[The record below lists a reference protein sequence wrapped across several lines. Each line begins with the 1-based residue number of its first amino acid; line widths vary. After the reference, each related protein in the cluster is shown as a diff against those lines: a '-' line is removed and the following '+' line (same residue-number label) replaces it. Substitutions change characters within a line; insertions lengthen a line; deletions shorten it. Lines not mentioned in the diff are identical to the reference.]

1 MLNIRISLNS
11 EQNNLFFIIYELSFH
26 ILMILSIILS
36 YYIINSKN
44 FNKINDK
51 MINNKQRKLN
61 ELIDEEKMNNFSL
74 IMKGLTKNSYKGKW
88 KSIYDN
94 EYDNNYIFISFKK
107 HKNTKLKTEIRQI
120 TQNYL
125 TNWNR
130 IVGYIEDYNL
140 DYNEI
145 EKKIEFKAIGFKVN
159 VESGKIINSV
169 YSFTDCFLDLEL
181 DFEILEN
188 NDINFKQIKGNIY
201 SMCKDIS
208 NSEIIIK
215 RKTYI
220 NYFLI
225 FFISSILIVGLN
237 NSNTLLIR
245 NRFDEVF
252 AKGISLIT
260 IYENIR
266 HYLCFVQLLF
276 ILIIDLKKYILLFW
290 IVLFINYPFID
301 MRFFNLIW
309 RIKYREQLSN
319 PNTRKK
325 IMCKSMFSFFFFTFF
340 SLLSVSRFYFTK
352 ENMLIN
358 SILTFFP
365 QVIYNIIYNN
375 EISIPYSICF
385 SYFISKFYI
394 ILYFYLYKDNILLI
408 SNNIKLVIIVFFIH
422 LISFLIL
429 LSQQIF
435 GPRWFLPCQ
444 KKNKP
449 KNIYKFKNEI
459 LQIKPELINEDCVI
473 CLNPLFK
480 QENEI
485 EKEKLELTQ
494 DFNNPRNIEKN
505 KLNERNEEN
514 FKIKYSY
521 REIFLSLF
529 EFQDRNFKIITS
541 PYIFLECHHCFHFNC
556 VLSWI
561 KKKKLCP
568 ICRSK
573 I

>member
-325 IMCKSMFSFFFFTFF
+325 IMCKSMFSFFFVTFF

-365 QVIYNIIYNN
+365 QIIYNIIYNN

-429 LSQQIF
+429 LF
-435 GPRWFLPCQ
+435 
-444 KKNKP
+444 
-449 KNIYKFKNEI
+449 
-459 LQIKPELINEDCVI
+459 
-473 CLNPLFK
+473 
-480 QENEI
+480 
-485 EKEKLELTQ
+485 
-494 DFNNPRNIEKN
+494 
-505 KLNERNEEN
+505 
-514 FKIKYSY
+514 
-521 REIFLSLF
+521 
-529 EFQDRNFKIITS
+529 
-541 PYIFLECHHCFHFNC
+541 
-556 VLSWI
+556 
-561 KKKKLCP
+561 
-568 ICRSK
+568 
-573 I
+573 

>member
-36 YYIINSKN
+36 YCIINSKN

-325 IMCKSMFSFFFFTFF
+325 IMCKSMFSFFFVTFF

-408 SNNIKLVIIVFFIH
+408 SNNIKLVIIDFFIH

-485 EKEKLELTQ
+485 EKEKYELTQ

-568 ICRSK
+568 ICRAK